1 MFVGYQR
8 AATGA
13 RLVGLQGSQEQEG
26 GPGELAS
33 IGLLPTNRIELVM
46 NEYFSIPETLW
57 NIT

>member
-8 AATGA
+8 ASTGA

-33 IGLLPTNRIELVM
+33 IGLLPTNRIELDM
-46 NEYFSIPETLW
+46 NEYFRTSETL
-57 NIT
+57 